1 MKYLFNKDIIDW
13 NSWGEVFQSI
23 EDFRELIKAIFIK
36 EKLTGYEDIWNLT
49 PGTNAVFRVGN
60 YVAKIFVPKES
71 GYDSEKDYNVELE
84 AMNMAIEKGINTPKV
99 IVASSIKDK
108 YLFRYI
114 IMEYLNGKE
123 ASKVLNAYSYDKK
136 MDFVDRLK
144 VNLNKLNS
152 EQIENIDSSFIIDKA
167 INNKRWDKCS
177 TEVKN
182 QIIALLRNYKVDK
195 CVYVHGDIIADNV
208 MINEKRELFI
218 IDFADSTIAPIE
230 YEWPPIIF
238 ELFYFDKDMTKRFM
252 GDMNY
257 DEFIE
262 KLFMAILLHEFGVNF
277 VESIYEKYMGKDIS
291 HLKDIHEIKY
301 LLKAN
306 FNL

>member
-1 MKYLFNKDIIDW
+1 MKCLFKKDIIDW

-36 EKLTGYEDIWNLT
+36 EKLTGYEDICNLT

-71 GYDSEKDYNVELE
+71 GYDSENDYNVELE
-84 AMNMAIEKGINTPKV
+84 AMNRAIEKGINTPKV
-99 IVASSIKDK
+99 IVASNINDK

-123 ASKVLNAYSYDKK
+123 ASKVLNDYSYEKK
-136 MDFVDRLK
+136 MELVDRLK

-152 EQIENIDSSFIIDKA
+152 YQTKNIDSSFIKDKA
-167 INNKRWDKCS
+167 INNKRWDECS
-177 TEVKN
+177 TEVQN
-182 QIIALLRNYKVDK
+182 QIIALLRSYKIDK
-195 CVYVHGDIIADNV
+195 CAYVHGDIIADNV
-208 MINEKRELFI
+208 MINENGELFI

-238 ELFYFDKDMTKRFM
+238 ELFYFDKNMTKRFM

-277 VESIYEKYMGKDIS
+277 VKSIYTKYRDKDIS
-291 HLKDIHEIKY
+291 DLKDINEIKD
-301 LLKAN
+301 LLKM
-306 FNL
+306 NLQ

>member
-1 MKYLFNKDIIDW
+1 MKFLFKKDIIDW

-23 EDFRELIKAIFIK
+23 DDFRELIKAIFIK
-36 EKLTGYEDIWNLT
+36 EKLTGYEDIGNLT

-84 AMNMAIEKGINTPKV
+84 AMNRAIEKGINTPKV

-123 ASKVLNAYSYDKK
+123 GSKVLNDYSYDKK
-136 MDFVDRLK
+136 MELVDRLK
-144 VNLNKLNS
+144 VNLKKLNS
-152 EQIENIDSSFIIDKA
+152 DAIENIDNNFIIEKA

-177 TEVKN
+177 AEVKN
-182 QIIALLRNYKVDK
+182 QIIALLRNYKVDRY
-195 CVYVHGDIIADNV
+195 VYVHGDIIADNV
-208 MINEKRELFI
+208 MINENGELFI
-218 IDFADSTIAPIE
+218 IDFADSTVAPIE

-277 VESIYEKYMGKDIS
+277 VESIYIKYKDKDIAD
-291 HLKDIHEIKY
+291 LKDINEIKY
-301 LLKAN
+301 LLKT
-306 FNL
+306 NLL